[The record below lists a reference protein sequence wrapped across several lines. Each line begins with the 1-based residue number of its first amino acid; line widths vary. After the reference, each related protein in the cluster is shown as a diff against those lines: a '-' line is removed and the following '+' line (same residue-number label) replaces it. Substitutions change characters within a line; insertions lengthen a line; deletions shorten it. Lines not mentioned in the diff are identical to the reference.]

1 MAKKRGPCRKLFQA
15 PLWGCHF
22 FILSPAL
29 LWGDFLFLSLSLS
42 VSPFLFL
49 LFIFFFYFM
58 MFSFFFFVVAVV
70 SSGAVALFYHAKFAE
85 PGLRR
90 SHQPRLHLGSV
101 FSLRFDYPLSLL
113 LPHSHPFPL
122 TSSPPPKTNF
132 THQVCLSSP
141 PQPPSFLHLS
151 PFDQEPACSFL
162 LLPFAHFCV
171 YSAIFPPF
179 SRSKTL
185 FAPDRYDAP
194 GLLNRWRGY
203 FCSSPWGHQ
212 TLCLSACLRWHPL
225 QASSIWKCSSRVK
238 AMFVSTLPFSEAFS

>member
-1 MAKKRGPCRKLFQA
+1 M
-15 PLWGCHF
+15 
-22 FILSPAL
+22 
-29 LWGDFLFLSLSLS
+29 
-42 VSPFLFL
+42 SPFLFL
-49 LFIFFFYFM
+49 LFLFFFYFM

-162 LLPFAHFCV
+162 LLPFARFCV
-171 YSAIFPPF
+171 YSAIFPP
-179 SRSKTL
+179 
-185 FAPDRYDAP
+185 
-194 GLLNRWRGY
+194 
-203 FCSSPWGHQ
+203 
-212 TLCLSACLRWHPL
+212 L
-225 QASSIWKCSSRVK
+225 QPVK
-238 AMFVSTLPFSEAFS
+238 NTVRA